1 MLVYLDSV
9 IVIYY
14 LDAADQFHQLAAQRL
29 GALPA
34 AGDEIAV
41 SDLTRLECRVQPIQQ
56 ADQQR
61 LAIYKEVIPPQAVD
75 DHFPN
80 VYVKGQARKRD
91 NGLVVTLFLVKARKS
106 CPCDDGWR
114 NIRSG
119 NRRRENSKKE
129 GQRRGFPYPLF
140 MKQDSAQQGRS

>member
-61 LAIYKEVIPPQAVD
+61 LAIFDQFFALPDVHLVPLSTAVYD
-75 DHFPN
+75 RATLIRAQYTFKATDALHLA
-80 VYVKGQARKRD
+80 GAIEA
-91 NGLVVTLFLVKARKS
+91 GCGLFLTHDVRLARFIGIHVEILS
-106 CPCDDGWR
+106 
-114 NIRSG
+114 
-119 NRRRENSKKE
+119 
-129 GQRRGFPYPLF
+129 
-140 MKQDSAQQGRS
+140 